1 MPSLRDLATARS
13 GDKGDTATLGVVC
26 RDPADYP
33 LLAAWLTPE
42 RVAAFLAPD
51 VRGPVRRHELPGL
64 AALLFV
70 LEGAL
75 EGGVTRSL
83 ALDPHGKSLAFSLL
97 AMPLPQDVA
106 ARSRLASA
114 SAGR

>member
-1 MPSLRDLATARS
+1 MASLRDLATARS
-13 GDKGDTATLGVVC
+13 GDKGDTATLAVVC
-26 RDPADYP
+26 RDPADWP
-33 LLAAWLTPE
+33 LLAGWLTAD
-42 RVAAFLAPD
+42 RVAAFLAPA
-51 VRGPVRRHELPGL
+51 VRGAVRRHELPAL

-97 AMPLPQDVA
+97 AMPLPEEILTR
-106 ARSRLASA
+106 ARCR
-114 SAGR
+114 RP

>member
-1 MPSLRDLATARS
+1 MASLRDLATARS

-75 EGGVTRSL
+75 AGGVTRSL

-97 AMPLPQDVA
+97 AMPLPDELLTR
-106 ARSRLASA
+106 ARCR
-114 SAGR
+114 RP

>member
-1 MPSLRDLATARS
+1 MASLRDLATARS

-26 RDPADYP
+26 RDPADWP
-33 LLAAWLTPE
+33 LLAGWLTAE
-42 RVAAFLAPD
+42 RVAAFLAPA
-51 VRGPVRRHELPGL
+51 VRGPVRRYELPAL

-75 EGGVTRSL
+75 DGGVTRSL

-97 AMPLPQDVA
+97 AMPLPEEILTR
-106 ARSRLASA
+106 ARCR
-114 SAGR
+114 RP

>member
-1 MPSLRDLATARS
+1 MSTLRDFATARS

-33 LLAAWLTPE
+33 LVAEWLTAE

-51 VRGPVRRHELPGL
+51 VHGPVRRYELPGL

-83 ALDPHGKSLAFSLL
+83 ALDPHGKSLASSLL
-97 AMPLPQDVA
+97 AMPLPEEILTR
-106 ARSRLASA
+106 ARCRQL
-114 SAGR
+114 